1 MHRGSSKGAAGRPTA
16 PESLPLSASP
26 PTIQLEV
33 ATGRTG
39 RAEMVVRLVVPRGT
53 LVRAVLRQL
62 GRSPEGCAVVL
73 SGRRVPLDT
82 PLVRDGRLDVVP
94 TFSGG

>member
-1 MHRGSSKGAAGRPTA
+1 
-16 PESLPLSASP
+16 
-26 PTIQLEV
+26 
-33 ATGRTG
+33 
-39 RAEMVVRLVVPRGT
+39 VPRGT